1 MTRPP
6 ENLPDDSGN
15 LDTIAIELFPANPP
29 SPKLPKENASTDLP
43 ARTGVRTRSM
53 TKKEKEEALRQMQID
68 KLRASPG
75 PKSLFDRSIPTT
87 ETKVSVGPELEV
99 TIPQFSP
106 EIEKPQI
113 EEIIETAMQKKA
125 PTDTEFP
132 EILSHKELSVRELI
146 SVD

>member
-15 LDTIAIELFPANPP
+15 LDIAIEMFPANPA
-29 SPKLPKENASTDLP
+29 SPKLPKEKASTNPP
-43 ARTGVRTRSM
+43 AHTGVRTRSM

-75 PKSLFDRSIPTT
+75 PKSLFDQSIPTT
-87 ETKVSVGPELEV
+87 ETKVSKGPELEV

-106 EIEKPQI
+106 ESEKPQI
-113 EEIIETAMQKKA
+113 EEIIETAMEKKA
-125 PTDTEFP
+125 PSDSEYP
-132 EILSHKELSVRELI
+132 EILSHKELSVREII